1 MTSFHSG
8 KFSTVPA
15 PPAPP
20 KNMPVW
26 LCREALKKK
35 TAEAKGNQ
43 KEYQRVYRQQKAV
56 EPESAEETAN
66 DARNFTVL
74 EFVK

>member
-1 MTSFHSG
+1 MTSCHSG

-15 PPAPP
+15 PPPK

-26 LCREALKKK
+26 LCGEALKKK
-35 TAEAKGNQ
+35 TAEAKGKQ

-56 EPESAEETAN
+56 EPESVEETAD
-66 DARNFTVL
+66 DARNFNVL